1 MDIKDLGHIYP
12 EIVSRHTRIDLVIDR
27 RLKVKFTTADITLW
41 VTQYIWPFI
50 RIAAFVGVVPIFG
63 TRNVPARVK
72 IILAFALAIMVV
84 PILPKFQAGDPLSLA
99 GMLITLQQLLI
110 GILLGFIVSIVFSAL
125 IIGGQSVAQL
135 MGLGFASMMD
145 PQNGVSVPV
154 VGQFYTVLATIIFLI
169 MNGHLILVNTLV
181 GSFKTMP
188 IGGHILL
195 NDKFWQVVLWSK
207 WMFIAALVIAL
218 PAITALLL
226 VNVAF
231 GVMTRASPQLNIFA
245 VGFPITILL
254 GFIAM
259 LVSLPYFVPKIQD
272 IFDQTLHFMRH
283 GLVGIS

>member
-1 MDIKDLGHIYP
+1 MKL
-12 EIVSRHTRIDLVIDR
+12 S
-27 RLKVKFTTADITLW
+27 TADIALW
-41 VTQYIWPFI
+41 VTQYFWPFI
-50 RIAAFVGVVPIFG
+50 RIAAFIGTAPIFG

-72 IILAFALAIMVV
+72 IIIAFSLTIMVV
-84 PILPKFQAGDPLSLA
+84 PILPEMQYKDPLSLA
-99 GMLITLQQLLI
+99 GMLITAQQVLI
-110 GILLGFIVSIVFSAL
+110 GVLIGFVVSLMFSAL

-169 MNGHLILVNTLV
+169 LNGHLILVDTLV

-188 IGGHILL
+188 IGDYSLL
-195 NDKFWQVVLWSK
+195 PEKLWQVVLWSK
-207 WMFIAALVIAL
+207 WMFAAALVFAL

-226 VNVAF
+226 VNIAF
-231 GVMTRASPQLNIFA
+231 GVITRASPQLNIFA

-259 LVSLPYFVPKIQD
+259 MVSLPYFVPKVQEM
-272 IFDQTLHFMRH
+272 FDQSFYFLRH
-283 GLVGIS
+283 GIVGVI